1 MFSLKSDAG
10 GISDLNKK
18 YSRVNLNNGCMV
30 VLEGLPEDVK
40 RPALELPLRTIGDDQ
55 SRPSLSD
62 LVVCVFL
69 DGFR

>member
-1 MFSLKSDAG
+1 
-10 GISDLNKK
+10 
-18 YSRVNLNNGCMV
+18 MV

-62 LVVCVFL
+62 LVVCVF
-69 DGFR
+69 FRWISMTHTEVIAAYAFEYFDFNHILTYIY